1 MKKILFLL
9 FLLTNSIVFS
19 AKKIK
24 VSATILPQKY
34 FISKIAGN
42 MAEINIVIPPGA
54 NPVTYDLNPKKI
66 RELSNSELYF
76 KIGHL
81 PFELSWMKKIESV
94 NPAMQIVDTSKGV
107 DFIISGHHHSSEPE
121 HQKIDPHIWLSPKEV
136 KIQAKNI
143 LNAFIKLDPQH
154 HDFYSKNYKNFL
166 SEIENLEISMYNN
179 FEDLKIR
186 KFLVYHPS
194 WSYLV
199 RDFNLEQIAVEVDGK
214 NPTPKQ
220 LKNLIKTARNEKIK
234 VIFLQKQF
242 PVTVAKAISNEID
255 AQIIYLDPL
264 SENWY
269 ENMLKISLL
278 LNENLN

>member
-9 FLLTNSIVFS
+9 FLLINSLVFS

-34 FISKIAGN
+34 FISKIAGD

-66 RELSNSELYF
+66 QKLSNSELYF

-81 PFELSWMKKIESV
+81 PFEISWMKKIQSI
-94 NPAMQIVDTSKGV
+94 NPSMLIVDTSKGV
-107 DFIISGHHHSSEPE
+107 DFIMSGHHHGEE
-121 HQKIDPHIWLSPKEV
+121 HKNQKMDPHIWLSPKEV

-143 LNAFIKLDPQH
+143 LNAFIKLDPEH
-154 HDFYSKNYKNFL
+154 REFYSENYKNFL
-166 SEIENLEISMYNN
+166 NEIENLEISMRNN
-179 FEDLKIR
+179 FEVLRIR

-194 WSYLV
+194 WAYLA
-199 RDFNLEQIAVEVDGK
+199 RDFNLEQIAVELDGK
-214 NPTPKQ
+214 NPTPKE
-220 LKNLIKTARNEKIK
+220 LKNLIKAARNEKIK

-242 PVTVAKAISNEID
+242 PTTVAKSISNEID

-269 ENMLKISLL
+269 ENMLNISLL